1 MNRIINNPLIIVITG
16 IAIGWIFYSGLV
28 AFFENRLENK
38 IINAN
43 WLSQT
48 IEKDPSLSGVE
59 YKSESFNALFSETN
73 RDRLAW
79 RVLTISNILESDAA
93 ISDVGLVSKAF
104 FKDGLNI
111 DRPNDINSIKSLR
124 LLIDL
129 LQFVGNGP
137 NNHNVNDKLEKEL
150 ATALSRQSIIS
161 YDKYLKSSQ
170 QAPDSYNEQ
179 ESESIIHDILN
190 RLFFHL
196 KVEENFTSIPELD
209 PFVWNKEGSVN
220 DNALSGTEELRQLR
234 ELSLQILTSIYDD
247 PKVSNA
253 KTWLE
258 NIKGPEQNVMFCM
271 FFIGL
276 FILLRKKIA
285 SSRKFELDDD
295 LTKRLKLY
303 YTWIFSSLTAVGFIG
318 TIRGLSQALSSA
330 DVIFKSS
337 PGLEQAISISQIA
350 EVLGIAFATTLIA
363 LVLTLVLGLIRLL
376 LDPTDQFKIDEA

>member
-48 IEKDPSLSGVE
+48 IEKDPSLSGVKYE
-59 YKSESFNALFSETN
+59 PKSFSALFTEAN

-79 RVLTISNILESDAA
+79 RVLINLNILQPDAA
-93 ISDVGLVSKAF
+93 TSDIGLISRDF
-104 FKDGLNI
+104 FKDVVNI
-111 DRPNDINSIKSLR
+111 DRPEDINSIKSLR

-137 NNHNVNDKLEKEL
+137 NALKVNGDLEKEL
-150 ATALSRQSIIS
+150 AQALSKQSVTS
-161 YDKYLKSSQ
+161 YDDYLKSSE
-170 QAPDSYNEQ
+170 PETENYNEG
-179 ESESIIHDILN
+179 ESESIMHDLLN

-196 KVEENFTSIPELD
+196 NVEEKFTSIPD
-209 PFVWNKEGSVN
+209 PGPFKLYKEDSDNKT
-220 DNALSGTEELRQLR
+220 ALSGMEELRQLR

-247 PKVSNA
+247 PKVSKA

-258 NIKGPEQNVMFCM
+258 NIKGPEQNIMFCM

-285 SSRKFELDDD
+285 SSRNFELDDD

-303 YTWIFSSLTAVGFIG
+303 YAWIFSSLTAVGFIG

-350 EVLGIAFATTLIA
+350 AVLGIAFATTLIA
-363 LVLTLVLGLIRLL
+363 LVLTLILGLIRLL
-376 LDPTDQFKIDEA
+376 LDPTDQFRIDEV